1 MSMDTFF
8 QQIVYSAA
16 NEDPES
22 ERRALRLGPTD
33 RVLCI
38 TGSGARPL
46 DLLIDGPERIVA
58 VDFNVRQNHLLE
70 LKMAAIAQFERDEC
84 LSFLGVTPG
93 TQRMAQFAAL
103 EERLSD
109 AARAYWRSEPA
120 ALEGGVMYCGVWES
134 YMRKVKRVMP
144 RRKLL
149 QQLITAK
156 DLVTQRA
163 LYARWN
169 NWVWAAGMK
178 PLGWR
183 WVWKTVLKEPGIEF
197 VPESVSVSDHLM
209 ASFERAATE
218 RLLWTNPYIQLM
230 FGDGYHEEAMP
241 LHLQP
246 GHYEA
251 LRGRLDRIELVHAP
265 LVTHLAEHEGAYTAF
280 SVSDFSSYADPTM
293 YRSVWEA
300 LLHAAAPGARVCE
313 RFFLVRYE
321 PHTLFPGA
329 IERDGELERQLQ
341 EDDHTYIYSFN
352 CATVLKA
359 GVSA

>member
-156 DLVTQRA
+156 DLETQRA
-163 LYARWN
+163 LYARWELGRDRSAGVDPGVFDADTLQGWYIEPAYRFALGAVPGELGVFGRYQEWDERN
-169 NWVWAAGMK
+169 QLGGAA
-178 PLGWR
+178 
-183 WVWKTVLKEPGIEF
+183 F
-197 VPESVSVSDHLM
+197 
-209 ASFERAATE
+209 
-218 RLLWTNPYIQLM
+218 
-230 FGDGYHEEAMP
+230 
-241 LHLQP
+241 
-246 GHYEA
+246 
-251 LRGRLDRIELVHAP
+251 
-265 LVTHLAEHEGAYTAF
+265 
-280 SVSDFSSYADPTM
+280 
-293 YRSVWEA
+293 
-300 LLHAAAPGARVCE
+300 
-313 RFFLVRYE
+313 RYE
-321 PHTLFPGA
+321 TMEMVTLGFNYWPHPQVVFKFDYQWQDA
-329 IERDGELERQLQ
+329 DGPTDRELDGLNLGLGYQ
-341 EDDHTYIYSFN
+341 F
-352 CATVLKA
+352 
-359 GVSA
+359 